1 MANEAQVQQMLDLMK
16 EQMETIK
23 TLQEDNTRLRTA
35 APLDNPPAAAPV
47 TTEGDAPRY
56 KTKRPDRPVI
66 NTGINDREWALA
78 KDSWVRY
85 KQMCNFSETD
95 VDAIRLELRAS
106 CSEDLNKQLFEYVG
120 SAVLD
125 TCTEEQ
131 LLNHIKLVAVKTVH
145 KEVHR
150 QVFNSMVQDNGES
163 ATKFAGRLKAQAF
176 LCQYEIPCKCCDPA
190 VMQNYAEE
198 EVAQRLVA
206 GLRNQEHQRK
216 LLSEAATLTTLE
228 EKINRLHILEMT
240 EESASTL
247 HVPPAT
253 HSEGA
258 AARSQYKSSKSKP
271 NSQTGDN
278 QATTTTTNTC
288 KWCGYSEH
296 PGGKSLDRV
305 NCTARNKK
313 CLNCGIKGHLSTV
326 CNKKSNSNAVIVDST
341 QDGVEVE
348 PIPSGAS
355 VSFSFSAQQ
364 DQDFRRA
371 RKYGNEP

>member
-1 MANEAQVQQMLDLMK
+1 MASEAQVQQMLDMMK

-23 TLQEDNTRLRTA
+23 TLQEDNTRLRTETT
-35 APLDNPPAAAPV
+35 PPPNNPPQPATTPI
-47 TTEGDAPRY
+47 TTESDTPRY

-66 NTGINDREWALA
+66 NAGIDDREWALV

-95 VDAIRLELRAS
+95 VDVIRLELRAS

-120 SAVLD
+120 STVLD

-145 KEVHR
+145 KEVHQ
-150 QVFNSMVQDNGES
+150 QVFNSMVQDHGES

-176 LCQYEIPCKCCDPA
+176 LCQYEIPCKCCTPA
-190 VMQNYAEE
+190 EMQSYAEE

-228 EKINRLHILEMT
+228 EKINRLQILEMT

-253 HSEGA
+253 SSESA
-258 AARSQYKSSKSKP
+258 AAKSQYKSPKPKP
-271 NSQTGDN
+271 NLQTGDSEVV
-278 QATTTTTNTC
+278 TC
-288 KWCGYSEH
+288 KWCGKAEH
-296 PGGKSLDRV
+296 PGGKSLDRI

-313 CLNCGIKGHLSTV
+313 CLNCGIKGHLASV
-326 CNKKSNSNAVIVDST
+326 CNKSNSNAVVVDPT
-341 QDGVEVE
+341 QE
-348 PIPSGAS
+348 PIPSEAS

-364 DQDFRRA
+364 DQDFRSA
-371 RKYGNEP
+371 RRYGKKP

>member
-1 MANEAQVQQMLDLMK
+1 MATEAQVQQMLDMMK

-23 TLQEDNTRLRTA
+23 TLQADNTRLRTETT
-35 APLDNPPAAAPV
+35 PPDNQPAPV
-47 TTEGDAPRY
+47 TMEGDTSRY

-66 NTGINDREWALA
+66 NTGIDDREWALA

-95 VDAIRLELRAS
+95 VNAIRLELRAS

-150 QVFNSMVQDNGES
+150 QVFNSMVQDHGES

-176 LCQYEIPCKCCDPA
+176 LCQYEIPCKCCTPA

-198 EVAQRLVA
+198 QVAQRLVA

-228 EKINRLHILEMT
+228 EKIKRLQILEMT

-247 HVPPAT
+247 HVSPAT
-253 HSEGA
+253 SSEA
-258 AARSQYKSSKSKP
+258 AAAKSQYKSSKPKP
-271 NSQTGDN
+271 DLRTENSGLVK
-278 QATTTTTNTC
+278 C
-288 KWCGYSEH
+288 KWCGMSEH

-313 CLNCGIKGHLSTV
+313 CLSCGIKGHLAVV
-326 CNKKSNSNAVIVDST
+326 CNKSNSNAVVVDPV
-341 QDGVEVE
+341 QE
-348 PIPSGAS
+348 PIPPGAS
-355 VSFSFSAQQ
+355 MSFSFSAQQ

-371 RKYGNEP
+371 WRHEKEP